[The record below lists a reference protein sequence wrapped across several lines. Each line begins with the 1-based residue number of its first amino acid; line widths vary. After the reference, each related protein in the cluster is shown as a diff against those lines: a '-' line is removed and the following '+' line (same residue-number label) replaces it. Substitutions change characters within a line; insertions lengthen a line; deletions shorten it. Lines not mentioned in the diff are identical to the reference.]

1 MGDDLHNQV
10 FLVAKAVRRA
20 QNEAQGLFSPSTHPR
35 ETVFSGLQLKD
46 DAIPMTFDHG
56 RELLEWLKPLP
67 AYIV

>member
-1 MGDDLHNQV
+1 MI
-10 FLVAKAVRRA
+10 FITRYSSSRKPCAVRGMRRR
-20 QNEAQGLFSPSTHPR
+20 GLFSPSAHPR